1 MIRNDLRNIAIIAHV
16 DHGKTTLVDAM
27 LKQSGIFR
35 ANEHVEERVMDSNA
49 LERER
54 GITILAKNTA
64 VMHNGTKIN
73 ILDTPGHADFG
84 GEVERVLTMV
94 DGVLLLVDA
103 YEGPMP
109 QTKYVLRKAL
119 ERNLKPIV
127 VINKIDRP
135 DQRVNEVIDEVLD
148 LFIELNAND
157 DQLEFPVVLTSA
169 RNGIAK
175 LSMEDESDNLEP
187 LFRVILENI
196 PAPDVDTEAPL
207 QMLVNTLDYDDYVG
221 RIVVGRVVRGTIH
234 NGENIMLMDN
244 SSNRKAKIGR
254 LYTYQGLKR
263 VEVDE
268 VAAGDIVALIGLA
281 DANIGDTIADAE
293 NPEKLEGISIDEP
306 TLSMVFSVN
315 TSPFAGREG
324 EFVTSRHLR
333 ERLFKEVKTNVAMR
347 LEETES
353 PDSYIVKGRGELHL
367 SILIETM
374 RREGYELQVGKPKV
388 ITHRDEE
395 GNLLEP
401 MEALTI
407 DVPQDF
413 MGAVMEGLGLRKAE
427 LQNMTEMAGYLR
439 MEFLIPAR
447 GLIGFRN
454 QFLTDTKGNGI
465 MNHVF
470 AGYAPYKGDIP
481 GRTRGSLVAFEAGE
495 TTSYGISN
503 AQERGTMF
511 IVPGEQVYEGQ
522 IIGEN
527 SREDD
532 MDVNPCKKKHVS
544 NMRASGSDEAI
555 RLIPPK
561 TFSLEQALE
570 HINDDELVEVTP
582 KSIRMRKKSSTGLNA
597 ADCVRAI
604 NNKFLPKAG
613 FKNFCRS
620 INSTLAEI

>member
-27 LKQSGIFR
+27 LKQSGVFR

-196 PAPDVDTEAPL
+196 PAPDVDIEAPL

-234 NGENIMLMDN
+234 NGENIMLMDSN
-244 SSNRKAKIGR
+244 SNRKAKIGR

-582 KSIRMRKKSSTGLNA
+582 KSIRMRKKILDRVERGRL
-597 ADCVRAI
+597 RAR
-604 NNKFLPKAG
+604 NKQ
-613 FKNFCRS
+613 
-620 INSTLAEI
+620 

>member
-27 LKQSGIFR
+27 LKQSGVFR

-175 LSMEDESDNLEP
+175 LSMEDESDDLEP

-234 NGENIMLMDN
+234 NGENIMLMDSN
-244 SSNRKAKIGR
+244 SNRKAKIGR

-582 KSIRMRKKSSTGLNA
+582 KSIRMRKKILDRVERGRL
-597 ADCVRAI
+597 RAR
-604 NNKFLPKAG
+604 NKQ
-613 FKNFCRS
+613 
-620 INSTLAEI
+620 